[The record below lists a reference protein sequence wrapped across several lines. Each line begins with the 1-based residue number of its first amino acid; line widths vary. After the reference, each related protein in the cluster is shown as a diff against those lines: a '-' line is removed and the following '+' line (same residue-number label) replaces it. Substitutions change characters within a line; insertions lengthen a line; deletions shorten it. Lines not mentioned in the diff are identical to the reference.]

1 MKSKSILIATLFAF
15 FIGNSACD
23 RLEVCQATYLADL
36 ALETFNATYDGLVTD
51 PDGTVKEYYTIG
63 HTLINVIKDIAG
75 CEANA
80 QTAGANRMFRRIT
93 FSDNPNFSNPT
104 VVQQLHF
111 DVNELAPGATGL
123 FGNQLAF
130 KQNGYY
136 EFRSMADSD
145 EDIDERNENNNEDD
159 KPLERSPSTNS
170 INYNNVI
177 HITRAS
183 DRPTFDANGERIY
196 FETISTIIKYE

>member
-1 MKSKSILIATLFAF
+1 MKSKSILFVTLFSL

-23 RLEVCQATYLADL
+23 PEEVCQATYLADL
-36 ALETFNATYDGLVTD
+36 ALETFNATYEGLVTD

-75 CEANA
+75 CETNA

-104 VVQQLHF
+104 VVQQKHF
-111 DVNELAPGATGL
+111 DVNELVPGATGL

-130 KQNGYY
+130 LQNGYY
-136 EFRSMADSD
+136 LFHSTADSD
-145 EDIDERNENNNEDD
+145 DVVDERNENNNEDD
-159 KPLERSPSTNS
+159 KPLERSSS

-177 HITRAS
+177 HVTRAS
-183 DRPTFDANGERIY
+183 DRPIFDANGERIY